1 MTRVVVTGLGV
12 VSSGGA
18 GRNAAGADLAAPTL
32 AVTEV
37 DTSHGYHRP
46 GGARTAVSAAHV
58 ALREWV
64 PPLAARRMS
73 PSSKMSVAAA
83 RMAVADAGLDR
94 ASFERTAVV
103 LSTAYGASDVS
114 ERILRQ
120 IVLESPEAVSPA
132 LFTESVANA
141 PAAQI
146 ALALGARGANLTVTQ
161 RQAGPWLA
169 LGRAVAELATGRA
182 ERVLVGAVDELNPLL
197 HAALDRLGALVRP
210 GPDGREVARPFDRRR
225 DGFVAGEGAA
235 VAVLEPES
243 TALARGAPILA
254 RIRST
259 GSAFEPDAPRTGWA
273 DDGLATADGIAAALA
288 RDGLSPAD
296 IDVVVSGACGSWA
309 GDRFEARV
317 LRALWPS
324 GPVPPVITPKA
335 WLGEHGG
342 PLLTSAVLIAHGA
355 GCGPTPGFSEPD
367 PDLGVRPHAGGPLPA
382 GPTVLGVAAA
392 AGGAVSWAVLEAA
405 GG

>member
-12 VSSGGA
+12 VSSAGA
-18 GRNAAGADLAAPTL
+18 GRDVATADLAEPALT
-32 AVTEV
+32 VTEV
-37 DTSHGYHRP
+37 DTSHGYHLT
-46 GGARTAVSAAHV
+46 GGARSAVSAAHV
-58 ALREWV
+58 PLRDWV
-64 PPLAARRMS
+64 PPLVARRMS

-83 RMAVADAGLDR
+83 RMAVADAGLEA
-94 ASFERTAVV
+94 ASFERAAVV
-103 LSTAYGASDVS
+103 LSTSYGASDVS

-120 IVLESPEAVSPA
+120 IFLESPEAVSPA

-141 PAAQI
+141 PGAQI

-182 ERVLVGAVDELNPLL
+182 DRVLVGAVDELNPLL

-210 GPDGREVARPFDRRR
+210 GPDGAEIAKPFDRHR
-225 DGFVAGEGAA
+225 DGFVAGEGAV
-235 VAVLEPES
+235 VAVLEPEEA
-243 TALARGAPILA
+243 ALARGARRLA
-254 RIRST
+254 RVRST

-273 DDGLATADGIAAALA
+273 DDGRATADAIAAALA
-288 RDGLSPAD
+288 CDGLSPAD
-296 IDVVVSGACGSWA
+296 LEVVVSGACGSWP

-317 LRALWPS
+317 LRALWPAD
-324 GPVPPVITPKA
+324 PMPAVITPKA

-342 PLLTSAVLIAHGA
+342 PLLASAVLIADGA
-355 GCGPTPGFSEPD
+355 ACGPTPGFSVPD
-367 PDLGVRPHAGGPLPA
+367 PDLDVRPHAGGPLPA
-382 GPTVLGVAAA
+382 TPSVLGIASA
-392 AGGAVSWAVLEAA
+392 AGGAVSWAVLEAT